1 MPLPREQG
9 YWPSNML
16 TRCLIV
22 PRNSLFSWSGI
33 LMCAHLKQLG
43 KVVEGKTHKLRKHC
57 VNLGQKP
64 VSFLNSR
71 VQYHV
76 LVKVSNYRCGSRIW
90 SRGAPGSEAESCQC
104 SEASNLRWGSS
115 SHLRALEAFGF

>member
-43 KVVEGKTHKLRKHC
+43 KIVEGKTHKLRKHY
-57 VNLGQKP
+57 VNLGHEP
-64 VSFLNSR
+64 VSFLNSLT
-71 VQYHV
+71 QYYV
-76 LVKVSNYRCGSRIW
+76 LVSVKLKVTRKLSSRM
-90 SRGAPGSEAESCQC
+90 RAGG
-104 SEASNLRWGSS
+104 SNL
-115 SHLRALEAFGF
+115 L